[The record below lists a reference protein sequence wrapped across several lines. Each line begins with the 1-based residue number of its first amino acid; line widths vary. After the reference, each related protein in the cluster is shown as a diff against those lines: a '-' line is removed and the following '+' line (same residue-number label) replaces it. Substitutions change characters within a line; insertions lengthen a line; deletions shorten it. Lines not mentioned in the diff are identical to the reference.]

1 MMNIIQ
7 TIIIR
12 YNNFLIKRYRY
23 KQYKEFSSKFKQLIA
38 LHHFENK
45 KAEGEDEYI
54 HKWSI
59 LSTRVEPY
67 SYRFFCHY
75 CGHTPNI
82 IPEDIGRTI
91 VEEIL
96 NPKKYRDTYAD
107 KNLFPRIIGEQFVPR
122 TIICRINGRMLLD
135 SNYNAADKDL
145 ETYIGDATSLILK
158 PTIDTHS
165 GQGIIKFDKKENTFV
180 SPGQKDIL
188 SKEFLMTY
196 GRDFCLQEAVKQHH
210 FMDSLCSTSV
220 NTIRLCLYRSVINN
234 EPIVTA
240 SLIRIGK
247 KGSFVDN
254 ALSGG
259 VLIGVDLATGELGKF
274 VVDQYGN
281 KQNTWNNVDFSNNT
295 FVVPNWDK
303 VIDFAKYIGGRILHH
318 RLIALDIALKE
329 DGNPIMIEYN
339 INAFGYWA
347 FMLVNQEVL
356 GKYTDEVID
365 YCKMMK

>member
-1 MMNIIQ
+1 MNIIDK
-7 TIIIR
+7 IVIR
-12 YNNFLIKRYRY
+12 YTNFLVKKYRY
-23 KQYKEFSSKFKQLIA
+23 KLYKEFSLKFKNLIA

-45 KAEGEDEYI
+45 KEEGEDEYI
-54 HKWSI
+54 HKWSV
-59 LSTRVEPY
+59 LSRRMEPY

-96 NPKKYRDTYAD
+96 NPKKFRDTYSD
-107 KNLFPRIIGEQFVPR
+107 KNLFPCIIGEDYVPR

-135 SNYNAADKDL
+135 GKFNVADKEL

-158 PTIDTHS
+158 PTVGTHS
-165 GQGIIKFDKKENTFV
+165 GQGIIKFDKKGNTFV
-180 SPGQKDIL
+180 SPDQKDIL
-188 SKEFLMTY
+188 SKEFLMRY
-196 GRDFCLQEAVKQHH
+196 GRDFCLQEVVKQHQ
-210 FMDSLCSTSV
+210 FMDTLCPTSV
-220 NTIRLCLYRSVINN
+220 NTIRLCLYRSVIDN

-247 KGSFVDN
+247 NGSFVDN

-281 KQNTWNNVDFSNNT
+281 KQNTWNDVDFSKNT

-318 RLIALDIALKE
+318 RLIGLDIALKE

-356 GKYTDEVID
+356 GPYTDEVVE
-365 YCKMMK
+365 YCKIMK